1 MSGEVPGTLCKLG
14 KQRTTRFSTH
24 GLSRRAQRMRFSM
37 LQDSWRAAGAG
48 EHRARTHHGLN
59 DSQHPATHA
68 HELGRDVGVGASAIR
83 HCMPEG
89 PGDTE
94 IVWQGAVE
102 QASPTSWP

>member
-1 MSGEVPGTLCKLG
+1 MSTRNWLIYGANGYTAHLLAEEAAPGPCTGPGAAKAEVSIL
-14 KQRTTRFSTH
+14 
-24 GLSRRAQRMRFSM
+24 
-37 LQDSWRAAGAG
+37 
-48 EHRARTHHGLN
+48 
-59 DSQHPATHA
+59 
-68 HELGRDVGVGASAIR
+68 DVGVGASAIR